1 MSNII
6 LDQYLLRKTNSFI
19 VLCSKTFQS
28 TFSDELK
35 KVLSEADIIQ
45 FGPEDGI
52 KVLRDKISL
61 LNIKPHSS
69 QFRALIILD
78 GELLTEQQSNTIL
91 KTLEEPPEY
100 SKIFIL
106 SQSTSSLLPTVKSRC
121 SIIKIDSEILSND
134 GMFSGFE
141 DQSFNGFVK
150 FIKDNEENLPHLI
163 RNTLEEIK
171 EKGLN
176 ELRGELFKKLY
187 DLYVMSLSTNV
198 NLKLGLED
206 VYIWWLSRNK

>member
-6 LDQYLLRKTNSFI
+6 LDQYLRSKTNSFI
-19 VLCSKTFQS
+19 VLCSKTYQS
-28 TFSDELK
+28 TFSNELK
-35 KVLSEADIIQ
+35 KELSEADIIQ
-45 FGPEDGI
+45 FSPEDGI
-52 KVLRDKISL
+52 KALREKINL

-69 QFRALIILD
+69 QFRALVILD

-106 SQSTSSLLPTVKSRC
+106 SQSTSSLLSTVKSRC
-121 SIIKIDSEILSND
+121 SIIKIDSDILSNN
-134 GMFSGFE
+134 GMLENFE
-141 DQSFNGFVK
+141 SKNFNNFVK
-150 FIKDNEENLPHLI
+150 YIKDNEENLPHLI

-176 ELRGELFKKLY
+176 ELRGELFKKFY
-187 DLYVMSLSTNV
+187 NLYVMSLSTNV

-206 VYIWWLSRNK
+206 IYIWWLSRNK